1 MFVFSKYI
9 ENIACITP
17 FGESLTYGDLG
28 ILSADISS
36 NVEPHQLVFCLC
48 SNTIGSIA
56 GYVSFVNN
64 NDATLL
70 LDAHIEQT
78 SFIALYNTYQPR
90 YLWTPDEFTV
100 PDGLALICS
109 KKCYS
114 LWENKGSD
122 VPVNDNLSVLLTTS
136 GSTGSPKLV
145 RLSKNNLMSNAQSI
159 AEYLHITSDERPVT
173 GLPMYYSFGLSII
186 NSHLLMGATILL
198 TAASYVEKEF
208 WQFAIGNNFTSFS
221 GVPYT
226 FEIMKKLKLWKQ
238 SMPSLRTLT
247 QAGGKLSNEL
257 LQFFMEK
264 FNPQGVKFYLMYG
277 QTEATARMSYLE
289 PELGLSKLGSIGKG
303 IPGGAFKLCDDEG
316 NVISQ
321 ANEVGELVYEGPN
334 VSLGYA
340 ENASDLTKGDE
351 NHGVLHT
358 GDLAYR
364 DNDGF
369 YFIVGRKKRFLKLF
383 GNRISL
389 DYVETLLKSR
399 LKECVCV
406 GDDSKLVIYTTD
418 KDYSD
423 SEIIDFIVER
433 TKILRT
439 VFFIRYIDKIPRSD
453 SGKVLYKELKI
464 DLDGVSNS

>member
-1 MFVFSKYI
+1 MFLFSKYKD
-9 ENIACITP
+9 NIACIASS
-17 FGESLTYGDLG
+17 GESFTYGDLG
-28 ILSADISS
+28 ILSEDISS
-36 NVEPHQLVFCLC
+36 RIEPHRLIFCLC
-48 SNTIGSIA
+48 GNTIGSLA
-56 GYVSFVNN
+56 GYISFVNN
-64 NDATLL
+64 NNATLL
-70 LDAHIEQT
+70 LDSHIEQT

-90 YLWTPDEFTV
+90 YIWAPDGFTV
-100 PDGLALICS
+100 PGCLVLICS
-109 KKCYS
+109 KNNYC
-114 LWENKGSD
+114 LWENKDND

-145 RLSKNNLMSNAQSI
+145 RLSKDNLMSNAQSI
-159 AEYLHITSDERPVT
+159 AEYLHITSEERPVT

-186 NSHLLMGATILL
+186 NSHMLMGATILL
-198 TAASYVEKEF
+198 TTASYVEKEF
-208 WQFAIGNNFTSFS
+208 WQFAISNNFTSFS

-238 SMPSLRTLT
+238 PMPTLRTLT

-289 PELGLSKLGSIGKG
+289 PEFGLSKLGSIGKG
-303 IPGGAFKLCDDEG
+303 IPGGSFKLCDDEG

-321 ANEVGELVYEGPN
+321 SNEVGELVYEGQN

-340 ENASDLTKGDE
+340 ESASDLIKGDE
-351 NHGVLHT
+351 NNGVLHT

-406 GDDSKLVIYTTD
+406 GDDSRLVIYTTD
-418 KDYSD
+418 KDYSE

-439 VFFIRYIDKIPRSD
+439 VFSVRHIDRIPRSE
-453 SGKVLYKELKI
+453 SGKILYKELNI
-464 DLDGVSNS
+464 E